1 MRVGI
6 SGMGRIGRL
15 ALRAA
20 MGAAERQ
27 GEDPRAGNRLEI
39 VHLNE
44 IKGGA
49 PAIAHLLEFD
59 SVQGRWRAPIRA
71 EENAA
76 IHIGERRMTYSEH
89 AKPGDIPWGD
99 LGVDVVLECTGK
111 FLTPE
116 TLQGHLDRGAK
127 LVELVVSLLLR
138 RAAKQG
144 KDASGDRSST
154 GRLEQNAS
162 SPSENAD
169 CVSSYISQPAATCCT
184 Q

>member
-49 PAIAHLLEFD
+49 PAIEVHYGGPVERSRGFVLHR
-59 SVQGRWRAPIRA
+59 GRYSGGA
-71 EENAA
+71 EMMQINGGFQMSA
-76 IHIGERRMTYSEH
+76 T
-89 AKPGDIPWGD
+89 
-99 LGVDVVLECTGK
+99 VNVVE
-111 FLTPE
+111 
-116 TLQGHLDRGAK
+116 
-127 LVELVVSLLLR
+127 
-138 RAAKQG
+138 
-144 KDASGDRSST
+144 
-154 GRLEQNAS
+154 
-162 SPSENAD
+162 
-169 CVSSYISQPAATCCT
+169 
-184 Q
+184 

>member
-44 IKGGA
+44 INGGA
-49 PAIAHLLEFD
+49 PAIANLLEFD

-76 IHIGERRMTYSEH
+76 AS
-89 AKPGDIPWGD
+89 K
-99 LGVDVVLECTGK
+99 
-111 FLTPE
+111 
-116 TLQGHLDRGAK
+116 LQSVKR
-127 LVELVVSLLLR
+127 
-138 RAAKQG
+138 G
-144 KDASGDRSST
+144 KDARDQVRAQ
-154 GRLEQNAS
+154 REAAAAAAQAAAEAAS
-162 SPSENAD
+162 ARAE
-169 CVSSYISQPAATCCT
+169 AAEARREAT
-184 Q
+184 QRAEDQVR